1 MAFQI
6 PEILSQ
12 ACENYIVS
20 IRLLPDGLSFSGYNA
35 RIKGSFFLT
44 EAKWDAADSYVES
57 FKEFFFGQP
66 CLGWA
71 YKQLYVVQK
80 ASPYTLVPYAFW
92 EEKEEA
98 SLYAFN
104 CGKAQGKV
112 LASEWPDAQMVL
124 LYEME
129 QELYDF
135 CARSLQNPCFMHSQQ
150 AVLALWKRK
159 SQEQL
164 ARTLFV
170 SASAH
175 RMDVGCY
182 EQGRLLFANAYSV
195 SSLSD
200 MLYYLLYICKCL
212 PLVAEHDS
220 IALAGD
226 VSVVEALKKSLQ
238 TYVRQVDSLAMPS
251 EVYLMGTDMLRAP
264 VDLIAL
270 SLYANH

>member
-44 EAKWDAADSYVES
+44 EAKWGATDSYVAS
-57 FKEFFFGQP
+57 FKEFFFAQP
-66 CLGWA
+66 CMGWT
-71 YKQLYVVQK
+71 YKQLYVVQT

-104 CGKAQGKV
+104 CGKARGKV
-112 LASEWPDAQMVL
+112 LASECPEAQMVL

-135 CARSLQNPCFMHSQQ
+135 CARSLQNPCFVHSQQ
-150 AVLALWKRK
+150 AVLAFWKQK

-164 ARTLFV
+164 SRTLFV
-170 SASAH
+170 GASSQ

-182 EQGRLLFANAYSV
+182 EQGRLLFANAYPV

-200 MLYYLLYICKCL
+200 RLYYLLYLYKYL
-212 PLVAEHDS
+212 PLDVQRDAV
-220 IALAGD
+220 ALAGEL
-226 VSVVEALKKSLQ
+226 SVVEALKKNLR
-238 TYVRQVDSLAMPS
+238 TYVRQVDSLEVPS
-251 EVYLMGTDMLRAP
+251 EIYLMGTDVLRAP
-264 VDLIAL
+264 MDLIAL
-270 SLYANH
+270 LWYANH

>member
-44 EAKWDAADSYVES
+44 EVRWDATGSYTEA
-57 FKEFFFGQP
+57 FKEFFFEQP

-71 YKQLYVVQK
+71 YKQLYVVQTD
-80 ASPYTLVPYAFW
+80 SPYTLVPYAFW
-92 EEKEEA
+92 EEKGIS

-104 CGKAQGKV
+104 CGKVRGKV
-112 LASEWPDAQMVL
+112 LASECPDAQMVL
-124 LYEME
+124 LFEME
-129 QELYDF
+129 PELHDF
-135 CARSLQNPCFMHSQQ
+135 CTRSLQNPCFMHSQQ
-150 AVLALWKRK
+150 AVLSLWKRK

-164 ARTLFV
+164 SRTLFV
-170 SASAH
+170 WASTH
-175 RMDVGCY
+175 RMEVGCY
-182 EQGRLLFANAYSV
+182 EQGRLLFANTYSV

-200 MLYYLLYICKCL
+200 MLYYLLYIGKSL
-212 PLVAEHDS
+212 PLDMQHDP
-220 IALAGD
+220 IALTGD
-226 VSVVEALKKSLQ
+226 MGVVDALKKNLR
-238 TYVRQVDSLAMPS
+238 TYVRQVDSLEMPS
-251 EVYLMGTDMLRAP
+251 DVYLMGTDILRAP

-270 SLYANH
+270 LWYANH